1 MPPGLA
7 NLAALL
13 ADTLAELT
21 NATLALDPAGAA
33 RLATLEGR
41 TIELRA
47 RMPGAADA
55 VFSLRIQHGRL
66 RLVPAVH
73 GTPDT
78 IVTGTLPDLLGWA
91 LSRGR
96 HTPPGLRIDG
106 DTGLLEALAAVAEG
120 FAPDLEAPL
129 ERFMG
134 ADAAGRVAAAA
145 ELTFAGLRTL
155 FDGAAGGLRRGAAQW
170 FATAPAANAFLDEL
184 DDLKLRVDRLAARVE
199 RAERTAAGRVAA
211 SSGSPPEAS

>member
-1 MPPGLA
+1 MPTGLA

-13 ADTLAELT
+13 ADTLAGFA

-47 RMPGAADA
+47 RVPGAADA

-73 GTPDT
+73 GTPET

-106 DTGLLEALAAVAEG
+106 DTGLLEAFAAVAEG

-129 ERFMG
+129 ERLVG

-145 ELTFAGLRTL
+145 EMTFAGLRTL
-155 FDGAAGGLRRGAAQW
+155 LDGAAGGLRRGAAQW
-170 FATAPAANAFLDEL
+170 FATAPAAHAFLDEL

-199 RAERTAAGRVAA
+199 RAERTVAA
-211 SSGSPPEAS
+211 SAGSPPETP